1 MAAPGIQL
9 NSQIQLTYFQP
20 TVDQY
25 VEKIK
30 QAVASQDK
38 TAAEQALEQLEKAVP
53 GAGQTGG
60 NGSASGASGKVT
72 TALQYVRSAIEGSDF
87 PTAGLAV
94 TALVKDLADTRV
106 GNPGLNN
113 TGGTA
118 PTSGPS
124 LGEDHDGGQDGN
136 QYGEQDEQASSGNV
150 DVSV

>member
-60 NGSASGASGKVT
+60 NGSPSGAS
-72 TALQYVRSAIEGSDF
+72 VRTWRRRCPRGGIVSRGHAIC
-87 PTAGLAV
+87 
-94 TALVKDLADTRV
+94 
-106 GNPGLNN
+106 
-113 TGGTA
+113 
-118 PTSGPS
+118 SG
-124 LGEDHDGGQDGN
+124 DGN
-136 QYGEQDEQASSGNV
+136 AARMAA
-150 DVSV
+150 